1 MKVDIDDSAEAER
14 LIVTLMGE
22 GAEMRREYIFEY
34 ANFNKEETFA
44 EAKIAQSIKKDGSRN

>member
-1 MKVDIDDSAEAER
+1 MDIDDSAEAER